1 MPFQL
6 FLAYFINDKDLSQFH
21 LPKVKWIMFD
31 ANRIQSVFHR
41 KNLYMR
47 ILEITVFNK
56 VLSCLLA
63 VYRDHNF
70 PHIFFK
76 SSLYAEVTPPW

>member
-41 KNLYMR
+41 KNFVNIYEDLR
-47 ILEITVFNK
+47 NHSV
-56 VLSCLLA
+56 
-63 VYRDHNF
+63 
-70 PHIFFK
+70 
-76 SSLYAEVTPPW
+76 